1 MEKVLLEK
9 AFHLPVELIPW
20 KFQSN
25 YLDLRFH
32 SNFEHVNIQIVDM
45 QILTE

>member
-9 AFHLPVELIPW
+9 AFRPLVKLIPW
-20 KFQSN
+20 NLKSN

-32 SNFEHVNIQIVDM
+32 SNFEHVNMQIVDM
-45 QILTE
+45 QFLTK

>member
-1 MEKVLLEK
+1 METVLLEK
-9 AFHLPVELIPW
+9 AFHLLVKLISW

-32 SNFEHVNIQIVDM
+32 SNFEHVNMQIVDM